1 MEGLYHNPVK
11 GPLGWMVANRRSG
24 QFGLEE
30 GAGGSDLLSLLGPKA
45 FEFQTRWRKK
55 LWNQAAPQ
63 FHGWSY
69 IIAMNMTD
77 IIMVFLMFFAM
88 KMTMNWGLIHPSP
101 PGRCQAS
108 MLWPVWLVP
117 PSRRRIYKALRRPGR
132 KNSPESHGVFKG
144 FLCEGKIG

>member
-1 MEGLYHNPVK
+1 M
-11 GPLGWMVANRRSG
+11 RS
-24 QFGLEE
+24 
-30 GAGGSDLLSLLGPKA
+30 
-45 FEFQTRWRKK
+45 RKK

-69 IIAMNMTD
+69 MIMVFAMNMTD
-77 IIMVFLMFFAM
+77 IIMFFWCFFSI

-132 KNSPESHGVFKG
+132 KNSPESQCVFKG
-144 FLCEGKIG
+144 FLCEGLRDWGCHWLSPKSLSYLSYAYTGYPCLVCFWTLEHWNVQGNIDKIN